1 MLLAGCSINA
11 DPFTETENVAR
22 VRGDLVRMF
31 ADQEPVTAP
40 ITLPEAIARALKYN
54 LDHRLKVMEQAVAA
68 RESDVADFA
77 LLPDLVADA
86 GYTMRSTYDA
96 SVSKNLTTG
105 STGIEPT
112 TSDDKSSG
120 TSELGLSWNI
130 LDFGIGYIRSKQ
142 QEDYGHIVE
151 ERRRQVVHNI
161 AQDVRSAYWRAVAAE
176 RTLLHLNPLL
186 ERVRAAL
193 RDAEQMEKER
203 VGSRIDSLS
212 YQRSLLEALR
222 QLEDVKIQMQQ
233 AQTELAVLMN
243 LPPGS
248 TFSLAA
254 AQAPTPQE
262 PLQVSIPVNQ
272 LELAAL
278 YNRSE
283 LRSEAYQLRI
293 NANEGRVA
301 LLQMLPGLSFDAG
314 YNYSSNSF
322 LMSQAWASGGAQIS
336 WNLMNILSGPAN
348 MRLAEAKEDLSKI
361 RRLAL
366 SMAVI
371 SQTNIAKMAFE
382 SSVYTFNLSQ
392 RLANVESR
400 IHQQRQAE
408 LQAYRGGSMEVIRA
422 DMGALLANL
431 RRDMAYADMQSA
443 YGRMFA
449 TVGAEP
455 LPSSVSSYDVTAI
468 ADAISQRFTEWQNG
482 YVLPQ
487 PVMDELTAPITPEQA
502 TEARQDG
509 GDQGQ
514 VPAQSLNA
522 PEGQTAAAPMLGGGQ
537 TAMTPTPTVK

>member
-1 MLLAGCSINA
+1 MFLAGCSINVDKFSEA
-11 DPFTETENVAR
+11 QNVAR
-22 VRGDLVRMF
+22 VREDLVRMF
-31 ADQEPVTAP
+31 ANQEPLTAP
-40 ITLPEAIARALKYN
+40 ITLPEAIAHALKYN

-77 LLPDLVADA
+77 LLPSLVADA
-86 GYTMRSTYDA
+86 GYTTRSNYDA
-96 SVSKNLTTG
+96 STSKNLTTG
-105 STGIEPT
+105 STSSEPT
-112 TSDDKSSG
+112 TSDDKSTT
-120 TSELGLSWNI
+120 TSQLGLSWNI

-142 QEDYGHIVE
+142 QEDYSHIVE

-161 AQDVRSAYWRAVAAE
+161 AQDVRSDYWRAVAAE
-176 RTLLHLNPLL
+176 RTLMRLNPLL

-193 RDAEQMEKER
+193 EDAEKMETER

-222 QLEDVKIQMQQ
+222 QLEDIKVQMQQ

-254 AQAPTPQE
+254 AQSPTPEE
-262 PLQVSIPVNQ
+262 PLQVSIPIKQ

-283 LRSEAYQLRI
+283 LRAESYQLRI

-301 LLQMLPGLSFDAG
+301 LLQMLPGLTFDAG

-322 LMSQAWASGGAQIS
+322 LMNQAWASGGAQIS

-348 MRLAEAKEDLSKI
+348 MRLADAKVDLSKI

-382 SSVYTFNLSQ
+382 SVVYNFNLSQ
-392 RLANVESR
+392 RLVNVENR

-408 LQAYRGGSMEVIRA
+408 LQAYRGGNMEVIRA

-455 LPSSVSSYDVTAI
+455 LPDSISSYDVTAI
-468 ADAISQRFTEWQNG
+468 ANAISQRFDDWQKG
-482 YVLPQ
+482 RILP
-487 PVMDELTAPITPEQA
+487 PEVMDELTAPLTPEEQPSA
-502 TEARQDG
+502 VSQG
-509 GDQGQ
+509 NSDQRD
-514 VPAQSLNA
+514 VPAKPLN
-522 PEGQTAAAPMLGGGQ
+522 PSQDQ
-537 TAMTPTPTVK
+537 VAMALSTPVK

>member
-1 MLLAGCSINA
+1 
-11 DPFTETENVAR
+11 
-22 VRGDLVRMF
+22 
-31 ADQEPVTAP
+31 
-40 ITLPEAIARALKYN
+40 
-54 LDHRLKVMEQAVAA
+54 MEQAVAA
-68 RESDVADFA
+68 RESDVADLA

-86 GYTMRSTYDA
+86 GYTTRSTYDA

-105 STGIEPT
+105 STGIQPT

-120 TSELGLSWNI
+120 TAELGLSWNI

-142 QEDYGHIVE
+142 QEDYVHIVE

-176 RTLLHLNPLL
+176 RTLVTLNPLL
-186 ERVRAAL
+186 ERVRSAL
-193 RDAEQMEKER
+193 NDAEQMEKER

-222 QLEDVKIQMQQ
+222 QMEEVKVQMQQ

-248 TFSLAA
+248 SFSLAA

-262 PLQVSIPVNQ
+262 ALNVSIPVKQ

-283 LRSEAYQLRI
+283 LRSESYQLRI

-314 YNYSSNSF
+314 YNYNSNSF
-322 LMSQAWASGGAQIS
+322 LMSQAWASGGAQVS

-348 MRLAEAKEDLSKI
+348 MRVADAKVDLSKI

-392 RLANVESR
+392 RLASVEGR
-400 IHQQRQAE
+400 IRQQRQAE

-443 YGRMFA
+443 YGRMF
-449 TVGAEP
+449 TTIGAEP
-455 LPSSVSSYDVTAI
+455 LPNAINSYDVSAI
-468 ADAISQRFTEWQNG
+468 ADAISLRFSEWQKG
-482 YVLPQ
+482 EILPPQ
-487 PVMDELTAPITPEQA
+487 VMEELTAPITPEQ
-502 TEARQDG
+502 ESQARQEG

-522 PEGQTAAAPMLGGGQ
+522 TPGQSTAAPAASGQQ
-537 TAMTPTPTVK
+537 TAMASSTPVK